1 MAASRGFCLCLRGS
15 MSVLRLAIPTPL
27 RRHFDY
33 LPPIDMSADQVSG
46 LQPGIR
52 LRVPFGKREVTGYL
66 LNVCTSSAAPAGTL
80 KPAVAILDTSPL
92 IDAQLIQLC
101 HWVADYY
108 HHPLGDVYGSLFPRR
123 LREGGEHQPLGEPG
137 WRLTARGKGLPQEA
151 LPRSPRQAQV
161 IDMLRLQPLVEQSA
175 FRTAG
180 ISGAVLRG
188 LREKKLIECCNVSEH
203 LHKAG
208 ARQGMTLNAEQAAA
222 LQAIA
227 AAGEGFSCHL
237 LEGVTGS
244 GKTEIYLQLIADC
257 LQRGRQA
264 LVLVPEIG
272 LTPQTLTRFQQR
284 FSANIA
290 VLHSD
295 LSDAQRYRA
304 WESARTGA
312 AHIVIGTRSAIFT
325 PLHAPGL
332 IIVDEE
338 HDSSYKQQDGFRYSA
353 RDVAVKRAHIHGCPV
368 LLGSATP
375 SLESL
380 NNAVNGR
387 YGHQRLTH
395 RASSGGMPEIRA
407 LDVRRQ
413 ELHAGLSDA
422 LLQAMQEK
430 LDLGQQVLLFLNRRG
445 YAPTLRCHDCGWVAE
460 CRACDARLTIHRRQ
474 RRLRCHHCGGS
485 NSLLTQC
492 PQCHSARLLAA
503 GLGTEQTEDALRAR
517 FGQWRIHRVDS
528 DSMQGKDAMHTLVE
542 DINKGEPCILL
553 GTQMLTKGHHF
564 PGVSLVAV
572 IDADALLFSADFR
585 GEERMAQLLTQVA
598 GRAGRAEIPGLV
610 LLQTHYPDH
619 PALLAMLHSSYAD
632 QARALLVQRVATGMP
647 PAGHLVILRTDCADA
662 DYGEKFLQSLRE
674 RCTPDLPVEARLIG
688 PLPSPMQRRAGK
700 YRCQLLLCA
709 PSRGIAQ
716 AAATRLVAL
725 AEELPARHGLGWSI
739 DIDPQDLF

>member
-1 MAASRGFCLCLRGS
+1 

-33 LPPIDMSADQVSG
+33 LPPIGVSPDNVSA
-46 LQPGIR
+46 LRPGIR
-52 LRVPFGKREVTGYL
+52 LRVPFGRREVTGYL
-66 LNVCTSSAAPAGTL
+66 VQVCETSDVLASTL
-80 KPAVAILDTSPL
+80 KPAAAILDTMPL
-92 IDAQLIQLC
+92 VDTQLVQLC
-101 HWVADYY
+101 RWAADYY
-108 HHPLGDVYGSLFPRR
+108 HHPLGEVFGCLFPRR
-123 LREGGEHQPLGEPG
+123 LREGEAQQPQGEPG
-137 WRLTARGKGLPQEA
+137 WRLTARGKGLPPAA

-161 IDMLRLQPLVEQSA
+161 IDMLRQQPVIEHAAFSA
-175 FRTAG
+175 CAITG
-180 ISGAVLRG
+180 SVLRS
-188 LREKKLIECCNVSEH
+188 LQQKNLIERCYVSERSH
-203 LHKAG
+203 IPNALPGLA
-208 ARQGMTLNAEQAAA
+208 LNPEQATALAA
-222 LQAIA
+222 IS

-244 GKTEIYLQLIADC
+244 GKTEVYLQLIADC
-257 LQRGRQA
+257 LQQGRQA

-272 LTPQTLTRFQQR
+272 LTPQTLSRFQQR
-284 FSANIA
+284 FTASIA

-304 WESARTGA
+304 WEAARTGT
-312 AHIVIGTRSAIFT
+312 AHIVIGTRSAVFT

-353 RDVAVKRAHIHGCPV
+353 RDVAVKRAQIHDCRV
-368 LLGSATP
+368 VLGSATP
-375 SLESL
+375 SLESTH
-380 NNAVNGR
+380 NAATGR
-387 YGHQRLTH
+387 YRHHQLTQ
-395 RASSGGMPEIRA
+395 RAGSAKMPSIEA

-413 ELHAGLSDA
+413 ELHAGLSNA
-422 LLQAMQEK
+422 LLAAMEEK
-430 LDLGQQVLLFLNRRG
+430 LRLGQQVLLFLNRRG

-474 RRLRCHHCGGS
+474 RRLRCHHCGS
-485 NSLLTQC
+485 SSPLHTQC
-492 PQCHSARLLAA
+492 PECQSTHLLAA
-503 GLGTEQTEDALRAR
+503 GLGTEQTEELLRAR
-517 FGQWRIHRVDS
+517 FGNWPIHRVDS
-528 DSMQGKDAMHTLVE
+528 DTMQGRDAMHTLVE
-542 DINKGEPCILL
+542 NINRGEPCILL

-598 GRAGRAEIPGLV
+598 GRAGRAGIPGRV

-619 PALLAMLHSSYAD
+619 PAMMAMLHASYAE
-632 QARALLVQRVATGMP
+632 QARSLLQMRIEAGMP
-647 PAGHLVILRTDCADA
+647 PAGQLVILRTDCANA
-662 DYGEKFLQSLRE
+662 EYGEQFLQNLRE
-674 RCTPDLPVEARLIG
+674 RSAADLPADVRLIG

-709 PSRGIAQ
+709 ASRGSAQ
-716 AAATRLVAL
+716 AAAKRLVAL
-725 AEELPARHGLGWSI
+725 AEEMPARQGLSWSI

>member
-1 MAASRGFCLCLRGS
+1 

-33 LPPIDMSADQVSG
+33 LPPDGLTADDIKG

-52 LRVPFGKREVTGYL
+52 LRVPFGHREVTGFL
-66 LNVCTSSAAPAGTL
+66 LEVCATTDAPEGSL
-80 KPAVAILDTSPL
+80 KPAAALLDTSPL
-92 IDAQLIQLC
+92 IDPPLLRLC
-101 HWVADYY
+101 QWAAEYY
-108 HHPLGDVYGSLFPRR
+108 HHPLGEVYGCLFPRR
-123 LREGGEHQPLGEPG
+123 LREGGEQQPQGEPG
-137 WRLTARGKGLPQEA
+137 WRLNTRGKGLPLEA

-161 IDMLRLQPLVEQSA
+161 IAMLQEQLIVAHTA
-175 FRTAG
+175 FKEAG

-188 LREKKLIECCNVSEH
+188 LRDKNLIESCYVSERSH
-203 LHKAG
+203 TPRESEALE
-208 ARQGMTLNAEQAAA
+208 LNTEQADA
-222 LQAIA
+222 LRAITVVD
-227 AAGEGFSCHL
+227 GFACHL

-257 LQRGRQA
+257 LRRGQQA

-272 LTPQTLTRFQQR
+272 LTPQTVTRFQQR
-284 FSANIA
+284 FTANIA

-304 WESARTGA
+304 WEAARTGI

-353 RDVAVKRAHIHGCPV
+353 RDVAVKRAQIHDIPV

-380 NNAVNGR
+380 HNAINGR
-387 YGHQRLTH
+387 YTHLRLTR
-395 RASSGGMPEIRA
+395 RAGSSELPTIRA
-407 LDVRRQ
+407 VDVRRQ
-413 ELHAGLSDA
+413 ELHAGMSDA
-422 LLQAMQEK
+422 LLQAMQET
-430 LDLGQQVLLFLNRRG
+430 LRLGQQVLLFLNRRG

-460 CRACDARLTIHRRQ
+460 CRSCDARLTVHRRQ
-474 RRLRCHHCGGS
+474 NRLRCHHCGS
-485 NSLLTQC
+485 ASPLLRQC
-492 PQCHSARLLAA
+492 PQCHSTRLQAA

-517 FGQWRIHRVDS
+517 FAQWRIYRVDS
-528 DSMQGKDAMHTLVE
+528 DSMQGRDAMHTLVE
-542 DINKGEPCILL
+542 NINKGEPCILL

-598 GRAGRAEIPGLV
+598 GRAGRAEIPGRV
-610 LLQTHYPDH
+610 ILQTHYPDH
-619 PALLAMLHSSYAD
+619 PAMLAMLHSSYAD
-632 QARALLVQRVATGMP
+632 QARSLLTRRIESGMP
-647 PAGHLVILRTDCADA
+647 PGGHLVILRTDCANA
-662 DYGEKFLQSLRE
+662 EYGEKFLQSLRE
-674 RCTPDLPVEARLIG
+674 RSAKHLPAGAQLIG

-700 YRCQLLLCA
+700 YRCQLLLSA
-709 PSRGIAQ
+709 PSRKIAQ
-716 AAATRLVAL
+716 TTARRLVAI
-725 AEELPARHGLGWSI
+725 AEELPARNGLGWSI